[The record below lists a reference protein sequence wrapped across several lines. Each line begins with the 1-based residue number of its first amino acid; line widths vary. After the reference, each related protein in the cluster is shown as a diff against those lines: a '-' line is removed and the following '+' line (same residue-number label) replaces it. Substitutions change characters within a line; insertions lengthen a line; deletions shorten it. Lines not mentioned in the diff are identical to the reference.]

1 MFKKLFLK
9 WLFEFVGW
17 ILVIALALGIVF
29 VVNDLTK
36 TKYLGTIVLATI
48 YFYCSP
54 IINPYINELRNKIL
68 KNIGKKEEKK

>member
-29 VVNDLTK
+29 VVDDLTK

-68 KNIGKKEEKK
+68 KNIGKKEDK

>member
-17 ILVIALALGIVF
+17 LLVIALASGIFF
-29 VVNDLTK
+29 VVVDI
-36 TKYLGTIVLATI
+36 TKYVYIGVIVLATI

-68 KNIGKKEEKK
+68 KNIGKKEDK

>member
-1 MFKKLFLK
+1 MFKKLFVK
-9 WLFEFVGW
+9 WLFELIGW
-17 ILVIALALGIVF
+17 ILVIALALSIVF
-29 VVNDLTK
+29 VIDTLTK

-68 KNIGKKEEKK
+68 KNIGKKKDK

>member
-36 TKYLGTIVLATI
+36 TKYLGTVVLATI

-54 IINPYINELRNKIL
+54 KINPYINELRNKIL
-68 KNIGKKEEKK
+68 KNIGKKEDK

>member
-68 KNIGKKEEKK
+68 KNIGKKEDK

>member
-36 TKYLGTIVLATI
+36 TKYLGTVVLATI

-54 IINPYINELRNKIL
+54 MINPYINELRNKIL
-68 KNIGKKEEKK
+68 KNIGKKERK